1 MPVGYLGSI
10 FIKMLRDETGGKK
23 SSFYLENFCTMTH
36 LPMFGIKNKNKNKS
50 KALLQVK
57 TKSVIG

>member
-23 SSFYLENFCTMTH
+23 SSFYLENFSTMTH
-36 LPMFGIKNKNKNKS
+36 LPMFGIKNKNKS
-50 KALLQVK
+50 KALLQVN